1 MSFRLL
7 RNYVKNKKYI
17 LLKNQKEVYFT
28 IYPFLADIPFFW
40 IKSYFLK
47 KNFKFSLSGKI
58 FYMFKVP
65 SLAFFLTYKN
75 NVVFDQQRLVFSL
88 SFDLF
93 KIYKSLFFFWFYR
106 SFFSFFFNR

>member
-47 KNFKFSLSGKI
+47 KILNFHYLGKFFICLK
-58 FYMFKVP
+58 Y
-65 SLAFFLTYKN
+65 L
-75 NVVFDQQRLVFSL
+75 R
-88 SFDLF
+88 
-93 KIYKSLFFFWFYR
+93 
-106 SFFSFFFNR
+106 